1 MMAMALHPQPIPFVT
16 LPNWVKAASK
26 CGFNIETVFRELG
39 TETDLVHLETA
50 TITVPML
57 ERVMEAC
64 IARTRQGYFPFAL
77 GETFAFDYL
86 PDLETF
92 LNTSSSLREATRVF
106 EWVRELI
113 NPMLDIRLEEQGS
126 KAHLVLIS
134 QGPPEDPA
142 AIKPYFCETTF
153 ASILKFGRNLLG
165 EDAPFGELRFR
176 HRAPPH
182 QAEYERHFRLPVR
195 FEQPRDELVF
205 ARALLDQRLGGSF
218 PALHRQAEY
227 RAEQL
232 LRQAPKR
239 TGMAATVEQ
248 AYSQIPALIGQGIEA
263 VAAALGLH
271 PRTLQRR
278 LREEGTTFADVHDR
292 ARYHAAM
299 TSLQQDGSNLEEISE
314 RLGFSDRRSFTRAF
328 KRWSGLSPSAFRSHG
343 QTPE

>member
-1 MMAMALHPQPIPFVT
+1 MAMHPQPIPFVT
-16 LPNWVKAASK
+16 LPNWVKAAAK
-26 CGFNIETVFRELG
+26 CGFNIEAVFRELG

-50 TITVPML
+50 TISVPML
-57 ERVMEAC
+57 ERVMETC

-113 NPMLDIRLEEQGS
+113 NPMLDVRLEEHGDR
-126 KAHLVLIS
+126 AHLVLLM
-134 QGPPEDPA
+134 QGEPGDPA

-165 EDAPFGELRFR
+165 EDAAFGELRFR
-176 HRAPPH
+176 HVAPPH
-182 QAEYERHFRLPVR
+182 AAEYERHFRLPVS

-205 ARALLDQRLGGSF
+205 DRALLDQPLEGGF

-232 LRQAPKR
+232 LQQMPRRA
-239 TGMAATVEQ
+239 GLAASIED
-248 AYSQIPALIGQGIEA
+248 AYAENPRLVSRGIESIA
-263 VAAALGLH
+263 SVLKLH

-278 LREEGTTFADVHDR
+278 LREEGTSFAEVHDR
-292 ARYHAAM
+292 VRYRTAM
-299 TSLQQDGSNLEEISE
+299 ASLQQGEANLETLSE
-314 RLGFSDRRSFTRAF
+314 HLGFSDRRSFTRAF
-328 KRWSGLSPSAFRSHG
+328 KRWSGVSPSAFRSHSRA
-343 QTPE
+343 EK

>member
-1 MMAMALHPQPIPFVT
+1 MVVHPQPIPFVT
-16 LPNWVKAASK
+16 LPNWVKAAAK

-113 NPMLDIRLEEQGS
+113 NPMLDIQLEEQGNE
-126 KAHLVLIS
+126 AHLVLVT
-134 QGPPEDPA
+134 QGAPEDPA

-165 EDAPFGELRFR
+165 EDAAFGELRFR
-176 HRAPPH
+176 HVAPPH
-182 QAEYERHFRLPVR
+182 VAEYERHFRLPLR

-205 ARALLDQRLGGSF
+205 DRALLDQPLEGGF

-227 RAEQL
+227 RAAQL

-239 TGMAATVEQ
+239 AGLTANIEEVYARQ
-248 AYSQIPALIGQGIEA
+248 PQLISQGIGA
-263 VAAALGLH
+263 VAAALKLH

-278 LREEGTTFADVHDR
+278 LREEGATFAEVHDR
-292 ARYHAAM
+292 ARYHAAI
-299 TSLQQDGSNLEEISE
+299 SGLQAGITNLEELSE

-328 KRWSGLSPSAFRSHG
+328 KRWSGVSPSAFRNHS
-343 QTPE
+343 QPTE